1 MATHPRPRRFE
12 VVPMRLVD
20 LDEIMDIERR
30 SYKNPWARQVFI
42 EEMDREWAHVDVLR
56 ERTERR
62 NKVIG
67 FINYWLVRDE
77 VHVLNVSVL
86 PEERRKG
93 HASRL
98 IAHVIEY
105 ARRHGSRFVTLE
117 VRRSNHG
124 ALKLYRSFGFRS
136 VGIRP
141 KYYAE
146 EGEDAI
152 VMLLDL

>member
-1 MATHPRPRRFE
+1 
-12 VVPMRLVD
+12 MRLVD